1 MSGTYKGTIEEKKRS
16 DDQSF
21 LSNQINRFGERLKEA
36 MNGESNLAF
45 AKKCGVSDTTI
56 RKYLRGDTYPD
67 LDTLGVIAEVSGRSL
82 AWLASGEDRQ
92 SVERES
98 GPKNLPEAIK
108 PIAASGLQEAVN
120 LSSPSRMDDFIMV
133 NDLSTVEA
141 AAGAG
146 SYVAGEETSGCMAF
160 RREWVERE
168 GLNARALR
176 IIRARGDS
184 MEPTIQD
191 GAPILIEAF
200 TYTDDDGNTRYLRSG
215 RTPEE
220 VVRQD
225 GIYVIQL
232 HERLLVKR
240 LQLDMLGGLRV
251 KSDNPAY
258 DTLHIQTNQIEDI
271 AVIGRVVWTGHKL

>member
-1 MSGTYKGTIEEKKRS
+1 MSDTYKETIEGEKSSR
-16 DDQSF
+16 DQSF
-21 LSNQINRFGERLKEA
+21 LMGQINRFGERLKKA

-56 RKYLRGDTYPD
+56 RKYLRGETYPD
-67 LDTLGVIAEVSGRSL
+67 LDTLGAIAEVSGCSL
-82 AWLASGEDRQ
+82 AWLASGEERPSTEAGVAREGHQ
-92 SVERES
+92 TCALTAVETRS
-98 GPKNLPEAIK
+98 IALP
-108 PIAASGLQEAVN
+108 PH
-120 LSSPSRMDDFIMV
+120 MDDFIMV

-146 SYVAGEETSGCMAF
+146 SYVAEEESSGRMAF
-160 RREWVERE
+160 RREWIERE

-191 GAPILIEAF
+191 GAPILVEAF
-200 TYTDDDGNTRYLRSG
+200 TYADDDGNTRYLRNG

-220 VVRQD
+220 IVRQD

-232 HERLLVKR
+232 HGRLLVKR
-240 LQLDMLGGLRV
+240 LQLDLLGGLLV
-251 KSDNPAY
+251 KSDNQAY
-258 DTLHIQTNQIEDI
+258 DTLHIQANQIEDI
-271 AVIGRVVWTGHKL
+271 AVIGRVVWTGRKL